1 MTPDP
6 RTSLWSGEPATA
18 SRDFDSR
25 DFDYGVGEDL
35 RAAQRQV
42 RAEIAARIRQAARLD
57 PVGTPRERQVYEL
70 AARIAEGLG

>member
-6 RTSLWSGEPATA
+6 RTSLWSGEPAT
-18 SRDFDSR
+18 DTR
-25 DFDYGVGEDL
+25 DFDYGVGDDL

-57 PVGTPRERQVYEL
+57 PVGTPRERQVYEV